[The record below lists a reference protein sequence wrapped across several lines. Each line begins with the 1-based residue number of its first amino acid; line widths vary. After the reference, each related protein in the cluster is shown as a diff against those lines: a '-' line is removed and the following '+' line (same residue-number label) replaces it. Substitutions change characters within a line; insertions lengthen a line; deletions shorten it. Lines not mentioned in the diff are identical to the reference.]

1 MDELYS
7 AEDCADKN
15 SEEEE
20 GKISDEMED
29 EEIKDDESSAKEED
43 EQIQSKGDTPDEH
56 LAENQ
61 ERLYTVVEMA
71 ELLEEI
77 HEKEEII

>member
-15 SEEEE
+15 SEE